1 MKDIVESGEVGNVNM
16 NKVDEKIVVLF
27 GVDVVDVQ
35 IIDMVVNLFL
45 NNIYLVV

>member
-27 GVDVVDVQ
+27 GVDVVDV
-35 IIDMVVNLFL
+35 
-45 NNIYLVV
+45 